1 MWLIKTVHI
10 VTMRHWWQRR
20 KRHGAYHHS
29 IIRLYFYVFWSNY
42 IFMCI
47 FSLSVW
53 NNLECSKYSHFSY
66 LSCWYMTKNLFSKN
80 TKYVM
85 LLLQDKSWFLVLK
98 SNHKDKKLQLLVN
111 GFHANF
117 LTVSHTPN
125 MKPHSPLCCFIE
137 REKASWKLK
146 FERSK
151 TWEGRKSGSQILL

>member
-1 MWLIKTVHI
+1 MVNKNCPYCNNETLMTKEKKTMVLI
-10 VTMRHWWQRR
+10 
-20 KRHGAYHHS
+20 
-29 IIRLYFYVFWSNY
+29 IIPSFVC
-42 IFMCI
+42 IFMYFEIIIYSCI
-47 FSLSVW
+47 YFLSVFEIIL
-53 NNLECSKYSHFSY
+53 NVLSIHNFHIY
-66 LSCWYMTKNLFSKN
+66 LADTWQKNLFSKN

-98 SNHKDKKLQLLVN
+98 SNHKNKKLQLLVN

-117 LTVSHTPN
+117 LTVSHMPN
-125 MKPHSPLCCFIE
+125 IKPHSPLCCFIK